1 MLWSHVDEEAVIGSV
16 MIDDIGETAVTGNHQ
31 FDYKKFTFSRMWP
44 SAGGDLAMLA
54 RIRA

>member
-1 MLWSHVDEEAVIGSV
+1 